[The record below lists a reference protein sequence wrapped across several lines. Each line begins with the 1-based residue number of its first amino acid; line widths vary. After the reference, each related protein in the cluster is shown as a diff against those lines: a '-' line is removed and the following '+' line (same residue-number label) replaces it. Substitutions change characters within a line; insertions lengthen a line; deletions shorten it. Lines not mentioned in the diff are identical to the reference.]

1 MATNDNTTPPPVDP
15 ISAFWRDVW
24 ARAGVQAPAAGMPN
38 PFAGAAG
45 FAGMPNMSGMG
56 MPAGFPTDPASM
68 AAAMMTPEALR
79 RMQSAF
85 FDAMAQH
92 AEQTMRSPQF
102 LEAMKRSMDQALQHK
117 RQMDDFLKSN
127 MASAF
132 ETATGGANGEILN
145 AIRQSHAEVVAEIRK
160 LESRVAHLE
169 QASGASKPVPAADK
183 TTDKSGKRGK

>member
-1 MATNDNTTPPPVDP
+1 MPNM
-15 ISAFWRDVW
+15 
-24 ARAGVQAPAAGMPN
+24 AGMPN
-38 PFAGAAG
+38 PFAAAAG
-45 FAGMPNMSGMG
+45 GSPF
-56 MPAGFPTDPASM
+56 DPAAM
-68 AAAMMTPEALR
+68 ASAMMTPEALR

-145 AIRQSHAEVVAEIRK
+145 AIRQSHAEVLSELKK
-160 LESRVAHLE
+160 LETRVANLE
-169 QASGASKPVPAADK
+169 QSGGAAKPAVTAEKPADK
-183 TTDKSGKRGK
+183 SAKRGK

>member
-45 FAGMPNMSGMG
+45 FAGMPNMAGMG